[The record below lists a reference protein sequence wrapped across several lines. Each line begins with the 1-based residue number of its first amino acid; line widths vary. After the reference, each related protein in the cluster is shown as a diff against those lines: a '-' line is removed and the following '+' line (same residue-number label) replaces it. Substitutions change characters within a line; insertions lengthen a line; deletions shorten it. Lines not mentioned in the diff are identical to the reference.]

1 MDGARRYRFP
11 AKRVG
16 SGWLNHSA
24 GGVEFVTRSGFLVLL
39 AANYALAQLAPSAP
53 NDQPVGLTEQQ
64 ISDNSKAIA
73 PYVAMA
79 RKSYPGARQRF
90 LSGLPRGQNFFLVTR
105 LADAKGHWEQVFIH
119 VDAIVDG
126 QVTGTIASDVRMV
139 SGFRAGQ
146 IYKFPE
152 SEMLDWLISGQD
164 GSEEGNFVGKFLDT
178 QSH

>member
-1 MDGARRYRFP
+1 
-11 AKRVG
+11 V
-16 SGWLNHSA
+16 SHCA
-24 GGVEFVTRSGFLVLL
+24 GDGVEFVIRSEFLVLL
-39 AANYALAQLAPSAP
+39 TAN
-53 NDQPVGLTEQQ
+53 
-64 ISDNSKAIA
+64 
-73 PYVAMA
+73 
-79 RKSYPGARQRF
+79 SYPGARQRF

-126 QVTGTIASDVRMV
+126 QVTGAIASDVRIV

-146 IYKFPE
+146 LYKFPE
-152 SEMLDWLISGQD
+152 SEMLDWLITSQD

>member
-1 MDGARRYRFP
+1 MVGIKRLCFGTLVDSMQDGI
-11 AKRVG
+11 
-16 SGWLNHSA
+16 
-24 GGVEFVTRSGFLVLL
+24 RSGFLILL
-39 AANYALAQLAPSAP
+39 STTCALAQLAPSAP
-53 NDQPVGLTEQQ
+53 NDQPKALTEEQ
-64 ISDNSKAIA
+64 IPDNSKAIA

-105 LADAKGHWEQVFIH
+105 LVDAKGHWEQVFIH

-126 QVTGTIASDVRMV
+126 QVTGTIASDVKII
-139 SGFRAGQ
+139 SGFRSGE

-152 SEMLDWLISGQD
+152 SEMIDWLISNQD

-178 QSH
+178 QSR